1 MRWAVVASLGLAA
14 CYQPSVADGVP
25 CALGV
30 ATSCPEGQTC
40 VAMGNEAVCEP
51 IGTGGNT
58 DGGSSTSDGGGTLPV
73 IPGWWNPAWTL
84 RQPITVTAGSN
95 GSPAGYA
102 VAFSIDHASLVTA
115 GQALASGDD
124 VRVVG
129 SDGTELDRVLDTGA
143 QWDSAGTTIWF
154 QVAAPLDA
162 TAAAQY
168 WLYYGNPDAGTPP
181 ADSSAVFVL
190 ADGFEGDL
198 SAWDLDTGVG
208 PSTLQAHGGA
218 TSILIPAQDN
228 TGNGI
233 TAMSIN
239 QTDTAFDAWWCI
251 DDTSAI
257 NLFQIVRETDTISY
271 FTNLQPPGG
280 DGTMASTWDISK
292 LVSGTYS
299 ELVAPPADQT
309 VVPNDIWF
317 RVTVYAYGKTMAVG
331 INGTTYVP
339 TSGYADIDHALT
351 GTVGAGVYF
360 SNGNVWVDD
369 ATVRPLVVP
378 EPTVAVGP
386 AQAGS

>member
-1 MRWAVVASLGLAA
+1 MRWAVVASLSLAA

-30 ATSCPEGQTC
+30 ATSCPEGQSC

-51 IGTGGNT
+51 IGFGG
-58 DGGSSTSDGGGTLPV
+58 GGTSDGGTSDGGATLPV
-73 IPGWWNPAWTL
+73 IPGWWDPAWTL
-84 RQPITVTAGSN
+84 REPITVTAGSN
-95 GSPAGYA
+95 GAPAGYA
-102 VAFSIDHASLVTA
+102 VAFTIDHASLVAA

-129 SDGTELDRVLDTGA
+129 SDGTEVDRVLDTGA
-143 QWDSAGTTIWF
+143 TWDSAGATIWF

-162 TAAAQY
+162 NAAAQY
-168 WLYYGNPDAGTPP
+168 WLYYGNPAAGVPP
-181 ADSSAVFVL
+181 ADPSAVFLL

-198 SAWDLDTGVG
+198 SAWDFDTGVG
-208 PSTLQAHGGA
+208 PSTMQAHGGA
-218 TSILIPAQDN
+218 TSILIPMQDN

-233 TAMSIN
+233 TAMSIDEN
-239 QTDTAFDAWWCI
+239 DVAFDAWWCV

-257 NLFQIVRETDTISY
+257 NLFQIVRESDNISY

-309 VVPNDIWF
+309 PVASGTWF
-317 RVTVYAYGKTMAVG
+317 RVTVYAYGRTMAVG
-331 INGTTYVP
+331 VNGTSYVP
-339 TSGYADIDHALT
+339 TSGYAGVDHNPS
-351 GTVGAGVYF
+351 GTIGAGVYF

-369 ATVRPLVVP
+369 VTARPLVVP
-378 EPTVAVGP
+378 EPIVALGP